1 MSFTFKKIAVFG
13 VLLGSL
19 FLVGCGDKNTATD
32 NKIKVG
38 VIMGSELNV
47 AEVAKKIAKEK
58 YNLDVELVIF
68 TDYVTPNAALNKG
81 DIDANAF
88 QHKQFLDEQIK
99 TRGYD
104 LVPVGNTFVYPIAA
118 YSQQIKS
125 IDELK
130 EGDTVVIP
138 NDPTNLARS
147 LFLLQKQGLITLK
160 DNVGMLPTILDIKDN
175 PKSLQIMELEAPQLP
190 RAYADKKVALAI
202 INTAYSSQINLIP
215 TRDGL
220 FYEEKDSPYVNIIVA
235 RRDNQNSQKVK
246 QYVAA
251 YQTEE
256 VYQAAEKEFKGG
268 AIKGW

>member
-1 MSFTFKKIAVFG
+1 MVVISTLFSSFF
-13 VLLGSL
+13 L
-19 FLVGCGDKNTATD
+19 FGCGDKNVSSD

-47 AEVAKKIAKEK
+47 AEAAKKVAKEK
-58 YNLDVELVIF
+58 YNLDVELVVF
-68 TDYVTPNAALNKG
+68 TDYVVPNAALAKG
-81 DIDANAF
+81 NIDVNAF

-118 YSQQIKS
+118 YSKKIKS

-130 EGDTVVIP
+130 EGDTIVIP

-147 LFLLQKQGLITLK
+147 LLLLQKQGLITLK
-160 DNVGMLPTILDIKDN
+160 DNVGPLPTLLDIKDN
-175 PKSLQIMELEAPQLP
+175 PKHFNILELDAPQLP
-190 RAYADKKVALAI
+190 RAYADNKVSLAI

-220 FYEEKDSPYVNIIVA
+220 FSEDKDSPYVNIIVS
-235 RRDNQNSQKVK
+235 RRDNQNSEKVK
-246 QYVAA
+246 NYVKA
-251 YQTEE
+251 YQSEE
-256 VYQAAEKEFKGG
+256 VYQAAKKEFKGG